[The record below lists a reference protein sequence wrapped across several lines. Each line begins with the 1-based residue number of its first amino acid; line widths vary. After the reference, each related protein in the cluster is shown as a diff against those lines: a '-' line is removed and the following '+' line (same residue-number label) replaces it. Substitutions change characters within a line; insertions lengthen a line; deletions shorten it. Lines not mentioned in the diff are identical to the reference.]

1 MLRFLIEKE
10 FKHILRNSFVPKII
24 VGMPIMMMLIL
35 PWAANQSI
43 KGLKLSVVD
52 NDHSTYSEQ
61 LIHKVTSS
69 DYFTLTDVSP
79 TNDIA
84 MKSIESG
91 TADII
96 LEIEN
101 DFEKNLI
108 REGIGKVMISANSV
122 NGMKGGMGTAY
133 LSSIVSDYA
142 KQLTNNVRPEPMDN
156 GQLTMGNNYQLS
168 TVNCQLLYKF
178 NPHLDYKVFMVPALM
193 VMLLT
198 ILTGFLPALNI
209 VSEKEVGTIEQIN
222 VTPVKRFMFILS
234 KLIPYWIIGFI
245 VLTIC
250 MGLAA
255 LVYGLY
261 PVGSLL
267 TIYLFA
273 SIYILIVSGS
283 GLVVSNYS
291 NTLQQAM
298 FVMFFFI
305 MVFILMSGLFT
316 PVSSMPDW
324 AQKITIFNPLKYLMQ
339 VMRLVYLK
347 GSAFSEMIPQFLALC
362 AFAIGLNTW
371 AVVSYRKS
379 S

>member
-1 MLRFLIEKE
+1 MLKFLIEKE
-10 FKHILRNSFVPKII
+10 FKHILRHTFVPKMI
-24 VGMPIMMMLIL
+24 VGMPVMVMLVL

-43 KGLKLSVVD
+43 RGVKLSVVD
-52 NDHSTYSEQ
+52 NDHSTFSEQ
-61 LIHKVTSS
+61 LIHKITAS

-79 TNDIA
+79 TNDLA

-96 LEIEN
+96 LEIEP
-101 DFEKNLI
+101 DFEKNLV
-108 REGIGKVMISANSV
+108 REGVGKAMISANSV
-122 NGMKGGMGTAY
+122 NGMKGGIGAAY
-133 LSSIVSDYA
+133 LASILGDYS
-142 KQLTNNVRPEPMDN
+142 KELTIDN
-156 GQLTMGNNYQLS
+156 GQLSIDNCQLS
-168 TVNCQLLYKF
+168 IVNCQLQYKF
-178 NPHLDYKVFMVPALM
+178 NPHLDYKVFMIPALM

-198 ILTGFLPALNI
+198 LIAGFLPALNI
-209 VSEKEVGTIEQIN
+209 VGEKEVGTIEQMN
-222 VTPVKRFMFILS
+222 VTPVKKYIFIFA

-267 TIYLFA
+267 TIYFFTL
-273 SIYILIVSGS
+273 IYIFIVSGF

-291 NTLQQAM
+291 STLQQAM

-316 PVSSMPDW
+316 PVASMPGW

-347 GSAFSEMIPQFLALC
+347 GSAFGEMIPQFLALC
-362 AFAIGLNTW
+362 AFAIGLNAW

>member
-43 KGLKLSVVD
+43 KGLKLSIVD
-52 NDHSTYSEQ
+52 NDHSTFSEQ

-108 REGIGKVMISANSV
+108 REGVGKVMISANSV

-142 KQLTNNVRPEPMDN
+142 KQLTMDN
-156 GQLTMGNNYQLS
+156 GQLTIVPHCQLS
-168 TVNCQLLYKF
+168 IVNCQLLYKF
-178 NPHLDYKVFMVPALM
+178 NPHLDYKVFMIPALM